1 VFSDSGSIGR
11 FDGKVWK
18 FYNSTQT
25 GIKALGMDIRIVS
38 DTSGRIW
45 LRSNSQISYF
55 DSTWHQITNI
65 SPDLLDAEGIY
76 AQNDIIWLGGK
87 GALIKLVNGSPTA
100 INLPSFAGDYIG
112 TIGIDSHD
120 NKWLLTYRNNSSI
133 PYLTIYREGGVIGN
147 FVFVDSQNKSVLDSS
162 KVNFFSASPNPF
174 NSQLAISYTLPQPAQ
189 TALSLCD
196 IQGNEVAIIAP
207 EQQSEGTVNLYYDAS
222 ALPAGTYLLTLR
234 VGGQAF
240 SKKIIKM

>member
-1 VFSDSGSIGR
+1 
-11 FDGKVWK
+11 
-18 FYNSTQT
+18 
-25 GIKALGMDIRIVS
+25 
-38 DTSGRIW
+38 
-45 LRSNSQISYF
+45 
-55 DSTWHQITNI
+55 
-65 SPDLLDAEGIY
+65 
-76 AQNDIIWLGGK
+76 K

-120 NKWLLTYRNNSSI
+120 NKWLLTYKNNSSI

-147 FVFVDSQNKSVLDSS
+147 FVFVDSQNKSVIDSREVS
-162 KVNFFSASPNPF
+162 SFTVSPNPF

-189 TALSLCD
+189 TSLSLCDIQGNEVAIIAPEQQSEGTVNLYYDASALPAGCD

-234 VGGQAF
+234 VCGQTF